1 MVATRGPGLAA
12 TAMPVETLADIN
24 RGRLRGWA
32 SIGAILLVVLAVL
45 SWPYLLGVAVFLVA
59 AAACFGL
66 AIWVHLTLPDVEK
79 EPSGEGE
86 SDTGGRD

>member
-12 TAMPVETLADIN
+12 TEMPVEPLADIN

-32 SIGAILLVVLAVL
+32 SIGAILLVVLGVL

-59 AAACFGL
+59 AAVCFGL
-66 AIWVHLTLPDVEK
+66 AIWVHTTLTDVGK
-79 EPSGEGE
+79 EPSEEGK
-86 SDTGGRD
+86 SDTGGSD